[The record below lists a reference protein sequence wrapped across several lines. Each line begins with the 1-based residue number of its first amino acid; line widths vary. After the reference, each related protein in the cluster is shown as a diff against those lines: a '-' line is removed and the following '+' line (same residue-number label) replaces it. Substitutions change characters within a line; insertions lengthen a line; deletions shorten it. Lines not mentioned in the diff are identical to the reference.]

1 MAGARPAAYTRCM
14 PSRADDAP
22 ARRRRSPG
30 WEAMVVLEA
39 VAPIAIGIAAIAF
52 LILAFAGSSS
62 NYP

>member
-1 MAGARPAAYTRCM
+1 M
-14 PSRADDAP
+14 PNRADDAP

-39 VAPIAIGIAAIAF
+39 LAPIAIGIAAIAF

>member
-1 MAGARPAAYTRCM
+1 
-14 PSRADDAP
+14 
-22 ARRRRSPG
+22 
-30 WEAMVVLEA
+30 MVVLEA